1 MNINKINPLPNVL
14 LTIGILPSSYLVS
27 MTYEEQ
33 LLWLCN
39 FLKTEVIPKT
49 NANIE
54 AVNQLITY
62 INNYFDNLDVQD
74 EIDNKLNQMVEDGTF
89 DEIINQTLFN
99 ELNEQ
104 VTTNKNDIVDLK
116 AEDIT
121 LQGEIDTLTTNVN
134 GVRTDVNNLKIKKLR
149 KEFYNDYHLFN
160 YPISMN
166 SFFNNFKIYESNDKK
181 NYKITISKDDLKV
194 NTSHTYYI
202 SKTGSND
209 NNGTS
214 WENAWANLYKL
225 INTVDDYST
234 VYIKEGIYYRG
245 EIPLSFEYYKN
256 LNIIGDGQVI
266 LANADA
272 LEYTQNSTYSNV
284 YQVAKTNISEVIDIS
299 GRKNNL
305 FPKLTRVNSL
315 VQCADNINTYYHDG
329 TNLYINNGGVV
340 NNDNILV
347 TLLGNQSIIKVRPN
361 SSNDI
366 TFYLENI
373 IAIGSDEPTIYS
385 LQNGVYNTK
394 TNMRTYN
401 CQFYYGGRGTACL
414 RSAGCNCIYMNTKVA
429 YSHTDG
435 ISYIATNNMSCY
447 ALEINCE
454 SSNNGLDYTDN
465 SCNGSTAHT
474 GSQII
479 RINGNYYNNHGAN
492 IGDIHNNTITLNFN
506 CNSFDS
512 RAKTDDPENPNFPVS
527 NSCDF
532 GALGDSIK
540 MYLYNC
546 FAKGNSVYNLRS
558 NGEATIYVSNS
569 EYDTT
574 GGNGSIV
581 NI

>member
-1 MNINKINPLPNVL
+1 MNNKKCYGPFQLWVLNNFPFTIDDWDSITQYQMLCKCLGALKEQLDVNSDIYKKIQDIENYLANLDLQEEVNNKI
-14 LTIGILPSSYLVS
+14 
-27 MTYEEQ
+27 
-33 LLWLCN
+33 
-39 FLKTEVIPKT
+39 
-49 NANIE
+49 
-54 AVNQLITY
+54 
-62 INNYFDNLDVQD
+62 
-74 EIDNKLNQMVEDGTF
+74 NQMVEDGTF

-134 GVRTDVNNLKIKKLR
+134 GVRTDVNNLKLKKLR
-149 KEFYNDYHLFN
+149 KDLYNNYHLFN
-160 YPISMN
+160 KPVTMN
-166 SFFNNFKIYESNDKK
+166 SFFDKFKIYESNDKK

-214 WENAWANLYKL
+214 WENAWANMFKL

-234 VYIKEGIYYRG
+234 IYIKEGIYYRSD
-245 EIPLSFEYYKN
+245 IPMSSNFEYYKN

-266 LANADA
+266 MAYADP

-305 FPKLTRVNSL
+305 FPALLKVNSL
-315 VQCADNINTYYHDG
+315 VECADNINTYYHDG
-329 TNLYINNGGVV
+329 SILYINNGGVV

-347 TLLGNQSIIKVRPN
+347 TLLGTKSIIKIRPN
-361 SSNDI
+361 SANNNTI
-366 TFYLENI
+366 YLENI
-373 IAIGSDEPTIYS
+373 VAIGSDEPTVFT
-385 LQNGVYNTK
+385 LQNGTYNSK
-394 TNMRTYN
+394 ANLHTYN

-414 RSAGCNCIYMNTKVA
+414 RSAGCNTIYMNTKVA

-435 ISYIATNNMSCY
+435 ISYIISNNMPCY
-447 ALEINCE
+447 SLEVNCE
-454 SSNNGLDYTDN
+454 SSNNGLGYTDN
-465 SCNGSTAHT
+465 SCNGSTAHS
-474 GSQII
+474 GSQIV
-479 RINGNYYNNHGAN
+479 RINGNYFNNQGAN
-492 IGDIHNNTITLNFN
+492 VGDIHDNTISLNFN
-506 CNSFDS
+506 CNAFDS
-512 RAKTDDPENPNFPVS
+512 KAITDNPDTTNFPPS

-532 GALGDSIK
+532 GALGNSAKVYI
-540 MYLYNC
+540 YNC
-546 FAKGNSVYNLRS
+546 FAKGKSLYNLRS
-558 NGEATIYVSNS
+558 NGDATLYNSNS

-574 GGNGSIV
+574 GGNGTIV